1 VTLGG
6 GGRRFVGL
14 VAVAAALP
22 AAAFAGDQSPQPS
35 CGARPA
41 TIAGTSTSER
51 IEGTRRADVIYAGAG
66 DDVIS
71 GANGPD
77 IVCGGDGNDWIA
89 GGTGSDVLLAGA
101 GTDRLLGG
109 RGNDWIA
116 GGPGDGD
123 IAGGELGDDRVLGGT
138 GDGDEAAG
146 NLGIDAVNGGPGDG
160 DLVSGDYGWDR
171 MSGGSGTDDVASFAS
186 AVSRDGGKGVWV
198 SLGRG
203 RARGDGR
210 DRLKHF
216 EGIEG
221 SAFADALSGDD
232 ADNLI
237 DGGPGDDRLR
247 GGGGFDTATGDSG
260 KDRCSD
266 FDDRH
271 SCGAEIAPGE
281 PLSVE
286 VDRSPAAGGGLA
298 VLGGVGGNH
307 ARLAFDPSSHQFS
320 VHSTRRIGVGEGC
333 VHLGPRNA
341 ACLLEGPA
349 RRVIADLGP
358 GDDRLRLLG
367 GLSWVE
373 SVRVAG
379 GAGDDVLRGGD
390 ENDLFEAGGGS
401 DRLYGGS
408 GSDGLVGGASGP
420 DRLLGG
426 SGGDLLAAG
435 GGCVGGF
442 LAGGRGRDNASFA
455 ETPAHPGVLFAS
467 LARGVAL
474 IKAVRGCKPVRLAG
488 SNEDLE
494 GSFDFDVLVGDAGDN
509 NILGQP
515 GRDSLYGRGGDD
527 VLDARDGRRDR
538 VISCGARGT
547 SVALR
552 DGGDPKPSRCGVSD
566 GARRPPTVT
575 PPKD

>member
-1 VTLGG
+1 VLG
-6 GGRRFVGL
+6 
-14 VAVAAALP
+14 VAATAAALTAGAGAGAAQGP
-22 AAAFAGDQSPQPS
+22 AQCGDR
-35 CGARPA
+35 AA
-41 TIAGTSTSER
+41 TIVGTDASEA
-51 IEGTRRADVIYAGAG
+51 IGGTPSADVIAAGGG
-66 DDVIS
+66 DDVVG
-71 GANGPD
+71 GANGRD
-77 IVCGGDGNDWIA
+77 IVCGGAGNDWIA
-89 GGTGSDVLLAGA
+89 GGTGSDVLIGGA

-123 IAGGELGDDRVLGGT
+123 IASGDLGDDRVLGGA

-146 NLGIDAVNGGPGDG
+146 NLGIDTVNGGPGDA
-160 DLVSGDYGWDR
+160 DLVSGDYGWDW
-171 MSGGSGTDDVASFAS
+171 MSGGSGSGDISSFAS
-186 AVSRDGGKGVWV
+186 AVSRDGGNGVWV
-198 SLGRG
+198 SLRRG

-210 DRLKHF
+210 DVIKDI

-221 SAFADALSGDD
+221 SAFADSLSGDH

-247 GGGGFDTATGDSG
+247 GGGGFDTAAGDTGS
-260 KDRCSD
+260 DRCSD
-266 FDDRH
+266 FDRRR
-271 SCGAEIAPGE
+271 SCGAEKATRAP
-281 PLSVE
+281 LFVE
-286 VDRSPAAGGGLA
+286 VDRSPTVGGGLA
-298 VLGGVGGNH
+298 VVGGAADNH
-307 ARLAFDPSSHQFS
+307 LNLAFDPSSGYFS
-320 VHSTRRIGVGEGC
+320 VRSSRWIGIGEGC

-358 GDDRLRLLG
+358 GDDRLRVRG

-401 DRLYGGS
+401 DRLYGSS

-467 LARGVAL
+467 LARGIAL
-474 IKAVRGCKPVRLAG
+474 IKAVRGCRPVRLAG

-547 SVALR
+547 LVALR
-552 DGGDPKPSRCGVSD
+552 DGDDPKPSRCGVSD